1 MKEYE
6 AHVYDV
12 VTVLNINESENL
24 KQLEIKEK
32 VDYMVSYVFA
42 DGSCVLYKEHQSDMD
57 ELAVYEYIV
66 ESEDVKHL
74 SYLYNYMDEESFYD
88 YKDCYDGDMVLLNAS
103 DYTWTSHDLKIGD
116 YVYFENVQVVKLY
129 QEAGLKNNHP
139 YQITAFSELNNCPF
153 IMTDIGEFELY
164 PLEVAYLKNYDN
176 DAEKEIESKTDR
188 VTVDEIGE
196 ISTYLDDLAFNLS
209 MDKALEEGNYE
220 KAQQILDLH
229 NAKREG

>member
-1 MKEYE
+1 M
-6 AHVYDV
+6 A
-12 VTVLNINESENL
+12 
-24 KQLEIKEK
+24 
-32 VDYMVSYVFA
+32 
-42 DGSCVLYKEHQSDMD
+42 

-88 YKDCYDGDMVLLNAS
+88 YKDCYDGDIVLLNAS
-103 DYTWTSHDLKIGD
+103 DYAWTSHDLKIGD